1 MQVTVLERICAA
13 VSWYSTIDRDFND
26 ITTLMEARRRLAC
39 HLFAFAMEV
48 GELNREKSRKE
59 HLRKSKYARTVS
71 EMLEKSQG
79 KTVSVTAAKEH
90 ADFKTMFERGE
101 ETASEAEYY
110 AARVVYEAANNVLD
124 TLSQHISNLKSERR
138 LEYSGQ
144 GSQQT

>member
-1 MQVTVLERICAA
+1 MQVTVIERICAA
-13 VSWYSTIDRDFND
+13 VSWYATIDRDYAD

-39 HLFAFAMEV
+39 HIFAFAMEV

-71 EMLEKSQG
+71 EQLEKTEG
-79 KTVSVTAAKEH
+79 KNVAAAKEH

-124 TLSQHISNLKSERR
+124 TLAQHISNLKSERR
-138 LEYSGQ
+138 LEYTGQ
-144 GSQQT
+144 GSQQM